1 MSELTEQNLTRQ
13 QAEQEMACLRKIYA
27 SVRLLD
33 PKMLVEEPC
42 YPPWKNVHPCTSCVG
57 REAMAGK
64 CQCSKL
70 ETLGSSLY
78 QVTARYVEVDGKS
91 YVMEM
96 ILPLDAS
103 ARSSLHSNELIYRD
117 ALTGAYNR
125 RFYEEELK
133 HKYLNAG
140 VAMIDLDDFKLC
152 NDTYGHSAG
161 DAALRLIVSIIH
173 RCIRS
178 TDMLVRYGGD
188 ELLLILPDISAEAF
202 VRKLKDINKR
212 LFAAHL
218 PEFEKMHVSASIG
231 GVMTAGIP
239 ISDALLIADKRM
251 YLAKRRKNT
260 VVAADIAPDAVC
272 SENEHRPMV
281 LIVDDSP
288 MNRDILSEILCD
300 DFEILEAPNGPK
312 CLELLNAWGSDISIV
327 LLDIVMP
334 DMDGFDVLSRMSAQG
349 WLEEIPIVMISS
361 EDSSQTV
368 RRAYELGASDYIS
381 RPFDA
386 RIVHRRVSN
395 VARLYARQR
404 RLSALVSQQ
413 FYDREK
419 NDQIMIGILS
429 QVTEIHNSESIHHIS
444 RVQRITSILLERL
457 CQKTD
462 IYGLS
467 GMDRYLITTASALHD
482 IGKVAI
488 DDRILNAHDPTPEQT
503 AILHTH
509 PILGAQMLENLSQYQ
524 DEPLVKFAIQI
535 CRWHHERW
543 DGNGYPDRLKGD
555 EIPISA
561 QVVALADVYDALTSE
576 RCYKHAYDHDTALR
590 MILNGECGTFNPLLL
605 DCLQESSEQLRTELT
620 RSEWDRG
627 FRQETHRLSEEIL
640 HREALPR
647 ENHSQLLLEQEKER
661 TDFYAAQCGGIRFD
675 YDLLAGS
682 VTVYD
687 YHAEPLQQK
696 TVADFAQG
704 RGLGF
709 LNEQDRRKLS
719 KAISRATPEAPD
731 VVLPVMVQRDGK
743 PHLHRMALH
752 TIWSGAGVRRCVNVL
767 GQLTDE
773 QHRVEHQTELLT
785 ATDPEEHPA
794 QFLRRLQGIFDVVR
808 LVDPEHRK
816 VLALDSDGILTEKP
830 GNCHMVWNR
839 DTRCENCISA
849 TAYARKTILNKIE
862 FKDEE
867 AYFVISKYIEVGGR
881 GCMLEMVT
889 RLTDGRWLDM
899 GGHRLLLDRCDGME
913 RSAFVDPLTGAYT
926 RRYFDKFLAG
936 GEMHGGVAMIDVDQF
951 KSVNDSFG
959 HLVGDEALQTVA
971 AAMQSCLRQT
981 DILIRY
987 GGDEFL
993 LLMPQNCPDGVE
1005 SVIRRVRDAVQAARV
1020 PSHPELR
1027 LSVSIGGVCNVQ
1039 PLTEAIRQADA
1050 RMYCN
1055 KENGEQVL

>member
-1 MSELTEQNLTRQ
+1 MSELTDHIMTRQ
-13 QAEQEMACLRKIYA
+13 QAEEEMACLRKIFPI
-27 SVRLLD
+27 VRLLD
-33 PKMLVEEPC
+33 RKTLAEQPC
-42 YPPWKNVHPCTSCVG
+42 YPPWKSAHPCTSCVG
-57 REAMAGK
+57 REALAGK
-64 CQCSKL
+64 CQCTKL
-70 ETLGSSLY
+70 ETMGSKHY
-78 QVTARYVEVDGKS
+78 QAIARYVEIDGEPS
-91 YVMEM
+91 VIEM
-96 ILPLDAS
+96 VLPLDSGAL
-103 ARSSLHSNELIYRD
+103 RTLHSDEQLYTDPLI
-117 ALTGAYNR
+117 GAYNR

-152 NDTYGHSAG
+152 NDTFGHAAG
-161 DAALRLIVSIIH
+161 DAALRLTASIIH

-231 GVMTAGIP
+231 GVMAAGIP
-239 ISDALLIADKRM
+239 ISDALPIADKRM
-251 YLAKRRKNT
+251 YLAKHSKNT
-260 VVAADIAPDAVC
+260 VVTEDIAPDAVR
-272 SENEHRPMV
+272 SENDHRPMV

-349 WLEEIPIVMISS
+349 WLEDIPVVMISS

-488 DDRILNAHDPTPEQT
+488 DDRILNAHDLTPEQT

-524 DEPLVKFAIQI
+524 DEPLVKFALQI

-543 DGNGYPDRLKGD
+543 DGSGFPDGLKGD
-555 EIPISA
+555 SIPIAA
-561 QVVALADVYDALTSE
+561 QVVSLAD
-576 RCYKHAYDHDTALR
+576 AYDSLVGKGDKHLALPQAQA
-590 MILNGECGTFNPLLL
+590 IAELEAGTYGAFNPLLL
-605 DCLQESSEQLRTELT
+605 ECLRDVK
-620 RSEWDRG
+620 DR
-627 FRQETHRLSEEIL
+627 
-640 HREALPR
+640 
-647 ENHSQLLLEQEKER
+647 
-661 TDFYAAQCGGIRFD
+661 
-675 YDLLAGS
+675 LA
-682 VTVYD
+682 
-687 YHAEPLQQK
+687 
-696 TVADFAQG
+696 
-704 RGLGF
+704 
-709 LNEQDRRKLS
+709 
-719 KAISRATPEAPD
+719 
-731 VVLPVMVQRDGK
+731 
-743 PHLHRMALH
+743 
-752 TIWSGAGVRRCVNVL
+752 
-767 GQLTDE
+767 
-773 QHRVEHQTELLT
+773 
-785 ATDPEEHPA
+785 
-794 QFLRRLQGIFDVVR
+794 
-808 LVDPEHRK
+808 
-816 VLALDSDGILTEKP
+816 
-830 GNCHMVWNR
+830 
-839 DTRCENCISA
+839 
-849 TAYARKTILNKIE
+849 
-862 FKDEE
+862 EE
-867 AYFVISKYIEVGGR
+867 AGMDTPAPPPEK
-881 GCMLEMVT
+881 
-889 RLTDGRWLDM
+889 RL
-899 GGHRLLLDRCDGME
+899 
-913 RSAFVDPLTGAYT
+913 P
-926 RRYFDKFLAG
+926 FDETSLG
-936 GEMHGGVAMIDVDQF
+936 
-951 KSVNDSFG
+951 
-959 HLVGDEALQTVA
+959 
-971 AAMQSCLRQT
+971 
-981 DILIRY
+981 
-987 GGDEFL
+987 
-993 LLMPQNCPDGVE
+993 
-1005 SVIRRVRDAVQAARV
+1005 
-1020 PSHPELR
+1020 
-1027 LSVSIGGVCNVQ
+1027 
-1039 PLTEAIRQADA
+1039 
-1050 RMYCN
+1050 
-1055 KENGEQVL
+1055 

>member
-33 PKMLVEEPC
+33 PKMLAEEPC

-78 QVTARYVEVDGKS
+78 QVTARYVEVDGKP

-161 DAALRLIVSIIH
+161 DAALRLITSIIH

-212 LFAAHL
+212 LFASHL

-231 GVMTAGIP
+231 GAMAAGIP

-260 VVAADIAPDAVC
+260 VVTADIAPDAVC

-327 LLDIVMP
+327 LLDI
-334 DMDGFDVLSRMSAQG
+334 DVLSRMSAQG
-349 WLEEIPIVMISS
+349 WLEDIPVVMISS

-429 QVTEIHNSESIHHIS
+429 QVTEIHNSESIHHLS

-488 DDRILNAHDPTPEQT
+488 DDRILNAHDLTPEQT

-543 DGNGYPDRLKGD
+543 DGSGYPDGRKGD
-555 EIPISA
+555 DIPIAA
-561 QVVALADVYDALTSE
+561 QVVALAD
-576 RCYKHAYDHDTALR
+576 AYDGLTGKRDKREALSQEEAVAELTA
-590 MILNGECGTFNPLLL
+590 GKHGAFNPLLL
-605 DCLQESSEQLRTELT
+605 ECLRDVES
-620 RSEWDRG
+620 
-627 FRQETHRLSEEIL
+627 RLAEEA
-640 HREALPR
+640 EA
-647 ENHSQLLLEQEKER
+647 
-661 TDFYAAQCGGIRFD
+661 D
-675 YDLLAGS
+675 
-682 VTVYD
+682 
-687 YHAEPLQQK
+687 
-696 TVADFAQG
+696 
-704 RGLGF
+704 
-709 LNEQDRRKLS
+709 
-719 KAISRATPEAPD
+719 AP
-731 VVLPVMVQRDGK
+731 PK
-743 PHLHRMALH
+743 
-752 TIWSGAGVRRCVNVL
+752 
-767 GQLTDE
+767 
-773 QHRVEHQTELLT
+773 
-785 ATDPEEHPA
+785 
-794 QFLRRLQGIFDVVR
+794 
-808 LVDPEHRK
+808 K
-816 VLALDSDGILTEKP
+816 GIL
-830 GNCHMVWNR
+830 
-839 DTRCENCISA
+839 
-849 TAYARKTILNKIE
+849 
-862 FKDEE
+862 FDE
-867 AYFVISKYIEVGGR
+867 
-881 GCMLEMVT
+881 
-889 RLTDGRWLDM
+889 
-899 GGHRLLLDRCDGME
+899 
-913 RSAFVDPLTGAYT
+913 
-926 RRYFDKFLAG
+926 
-936 GEMHGGVAMIDVDQF
+936 
-951 KSVNDSFG
+951 
-959 HLVGDEALQTVA
+959 TV
-971 AAMQSCLRQT
+971 LR
-981 DILIRY
+981 
-987 GGDEFL
+987 
-993 LLMPQNCPDGVE
+993 
-1005 SVIRRVRDAVQAARV
+1005 
-1020 PSHPELR
+1020 
-1027 LSVSIGGVCNVQ
+1027 
-1039 PLTEAIRQADA
+1039 
-1050 RMYCN
+1050 
-1055 KENGEQVL
+1055 

>member
-33 PKMLVEEPC
+33 PKMLAEEPC

-78 QVTARYVEVDGKS
+78 QVTARYVEVDGKP

-103 ARSSLHSNELIYRD
+103 ARSTLNSNELIYRD

-161 DAALRLIVSIIH
+161 DAALRLIVSII
-173 RCIRS
+173 RS

-231 GVMTAGIP
+231 GVMAAGIP
-239 ISDALLIADKRM
+239 ISDALPIADKRM
-251 YLAKRRKNT
+251 YLAKHSKNT
-260 VVAADIAPDAVC
+260 VVTEDIAPDAVR
-272 SENEHRPMV
+272 SENDHRPMV

-349 WLEEIPIVMISS
+349 WLEDIPVVMISS

-395 VARLYARQR
+395 VTRLYARQR

-419 NDQIMIGILS
+419 NDQMMIGILG
-429 QVTEIHNSESIHHIS
+429 QVMEIHNSESIHHIS

-467 GMDRYLITTASALHD
+467 GMDRYLITTASSLHD

-488 DDRILNAHDPTPEQT
+488 DDRILNAHDLTPEQT

-543 DGNGYPDRLKGD
+543 DGSGYPDGRKGD
-555 EIPISA
+555 DIPIAA
-561 QVVALADVYDALTSE
+561 QVVALAD
-576 RCYKHAYDHDTALR
+576 AYDGLVGKRDKHEALSQEEAVAELTAGKR
-590 MILNGECGTFNPLLL
+590 GAFNPLLL
-605 DCLQESSEQLRTELT
+605 ECLRDVEDRLAEETEGDTPAPPRKKEFTLT
-620 RSEWDRG
+620 KL
-627 FRQETHRLSEEIL
+627 FLSE
-640 HREALPR
+640 
-647 ENHSQLLLEQEKER
+647 
-661 TDFYAAQCGGIRFD
+661 
-675 YDLLAGS
+675 
-682 VTVYD
+682 V
-687 YHAEPLQQK
+687 
-696 TVADFAQG
+696 
-704 RGLGF
+704 
-709 LNEQDRRKLS
+709 
-719 KAISRATPEAPD
+719 
-731 VVLPVMVQRDGK
+731 
-743 PHLHRMALH
+743 
-752 TIWSGAGVRRCVNVL
+752 
-767 GQLTDE
+767 
-773 QHRVEHQTELLT
+773 
-785 ATDPEEHPA
+785 
-794 QFLRRLQGIFDVVR
+794 
-808 LVDPEHRK
+808 
-816 VLALDSDGILTEKP
+816 
-830 GNCHMVWNR
+830 
-839 DTRCENCISA
+839 
-849 TAYARKTILNKIE
+849 
-862 FKDEE
+862 
-867 AYFVISKYIEVGGR
+867 
-881 GCMLEMVT
+881 
-889 RLTDGRWLDM
+889 
-899 GGHRLLLDRCDGME
+899 
-913 RSAFVDPLTGAYT
+913 
-926 RRYFDKFLAG
+926 
-936 GEMHGGVAMIDVDQF
+936 
-951 KSVNDSFG
+951 
-959 HLVGDEALQTVA
+959 
-971 AAMQSCLRQT
+971 
-981 DILIRY
+981 
-987 GGDEFL
+987 
-993 LLMPQNCPDGVE
+993 
-1005 SVIRRVRDAVQAARV
+1005 
-1020 PSHPELR
+1020 
-1027 LSVSIGGVCNVQ
+1027 
-1039 PLTEAIRQADA
+1039 
-1050 RMYCN
+1050 
-1055 KENGEQVL
+1055 

>member
-1 MSELTEQNLTRQ
+1 MSELTDHIMTRQ
-13 QAEQEMACLRKIYA
+13 QAEEEMACLRKIFPI
-27 SVRLLD
+27 VRLLD
-33 PKMLVEEPC
+33 RKTLAEQPC
-42 YPPWKNVHPCTSCVG
+42 YPPWKSAHPCTSCVG
-57 REAMAGK
+57 REALAGK
-64 CQCSKL
+64 CQCTKL
-70 ETLGSSLY
+70 ETMGSKHY
-78 QVTARYVEVDGKS
+78 QAIARYVEIDGEPS
-91 YVMEM
+91 VIEM
-96 ILPLDAS
+96 VLPLDSGAL
-103 ARSSLHSNELIYRD
+103 RTLHSDEQLYTDPLI
-117 ALTGAYNR
+117 GAYNR

-152 NDTYGHSAG
+152 NDTFGHAAG
-161 DAALRLIVSIIH
+161 DAALRLTASIIH

-231 GVMTAGIP
+231 GVMAAGIP

-260 VVAADIAPDAVC
+260 VVTADIAPDAVC
-272 SENEHRPMV
+272 SENKHRPMV

-300 DFEILEAPNGPK
+300 DFEILEAPNGPR
-312 CLELLNAWGSDISIV
+312 CLELLNVWGSDISIV

-349 WLEEIPIVMISS
+349 WLEDIPVVMISS

-488 DDRILNAHDPTPEQT
+488 DDRILNAHDLTPEQT

-524 DEPLVKFAIQI
+524 DEPLVKFALQI

-543 DGNGYPDRLKGD
+543 DGSGFPDGLKGD
-555 EIPISA
+555 SIPIAA
-561 QVVALADVYDALTSE
+561 QVVALAD
-576 RCYKHAYDHDTALR
+576 AYDSLVGKGDKHLALPQAQA
-590 MILNGECGTFNPLLL
+590 IAELEAGTYGAFNPLLL
-605 DCLQESSEQLRTELT
+605 ECLRDVK
-620 RSEWDRG
+620 DR
-627 FRQETHRLSEEIL
+627 
-640 HREALPR
+640 
-647 ENHSQLLLEQEKER
+647 
-661 TDFYAAQCGGIRFD
+661 
-675 YDLLAGS
+675 LA
-682 VTVYD
+682 
-687 YHAEPLQQK
+687 
-696 TVADFAQG
+696 
-704 RGLGF
+704 
-709 LNEQDRRKLS
+709 
-719 KAISRATPEAPD
+719 
-731 VVLPVMVQRDGK
+731 
-743 PHLHRMALH
+743 
-752 TIWSGAGVRRCVNVL
+752 
-767 GQLTDE
+767 
-773 QHRVEHQTELLT
+773 
-785 ATDPEEHPA
+785 
-794 QFLRRLQGIFDVVR
+794 
-808 LVDPEHRK
+808 
-816 VLALDSDGILTEKP
+816 
-830 GNCHMVWNR
+830 
-839 DTRCENCISA
+839 
-849 TAYARKTILNKIE
+849 
-862 FKDEE
+862 EE
-867 AYFVISKYIEVGGR
+867 AGMDTPAPPPEK
-881 GCMLEMVT
+881 
-889 RLTDGRWLDM
+889 RL
-899 GGHRLLLDRCDGME
+899 
-913 RSAFVDPLTGAYT
+913 P
-926 RRYFDKFLAG
+926 FDETSLG
-936 GEMHGGVAMIDVDQF
+936 
-951 KSVNDSFG
+951 
-959 HLVGDEALQTVA
+959 
-971 AAMQSCLRQT
+971 
-981 DILIRY
+981 
-987 GGDEFL
+987 
-993 LLMPQNCPDGVE
+993 
-1005 SVIRRVRDAVQAARV
+1005 
-1020 PSHPELR
+1020 
-1027 LSVSIGGVCNVQ
+1027 
-1039 PLTEAIRQADA
+1039 
-1050 RMYCN
+1050 
-1055 KENGEQVL
+1055 

>member
-1 MSELTEQNLTRQ
+1 MSELTDHIMTRQ
-13 QAEQEMACLRKIYA
+13 QAEEEMACLRKIFPI
-27 SVRLLD
+27 VRLLD
-33 PKMLVEEPC
+33 RKTLAEQPC
-42 YPPWKNVHPCTSCVG
+42 YPPWKNAHPCTSCVG
-57 REAMAGK
+57 REALAGK
-64 CQCSKL
+64 CQCTKL
-70 ETLGSSLY
+70 ETMGSKHY
-78 QVTARYVEVDGKS
+78 QAIARYVEIDGEPS
-91 YVMEM
+91 VIEM
-96 ILPLDAS
+96 VLPLDSGAL
-103 ARSSLHSNELIYRD
+103 RTLHSDEQLYTDPLI
-117 ALTGAYNR
+117 GAYNR

-152 NDTYGHSAG
+152 NDTFGHAAG
-161 DAALRLIVSIIH
+161 DAALRLTASIIH

-218 PEFEKMHVSASIG
+218 PEFEKLHVSASIG

-260 VVAADIAPDAVC
+260 VVTADIAPDAVC

-349 WLEEIPIVMISS
+349 WLEDIPVVMISS

-462 IYGLS
+462 IYGLN

-488 DDRILNAHDPTPEQT
+488 DDRILNAHDLTPEQT

-524 DEPLVKFAIQI
+524 DEPLVKFALQI

-543 DGNGYPDRLKGD
+543 DGSGFPDGLKGD
-555 EIPISA
+555 SIPIAA
-561 QVVALADVYDALTSE
+561 QVVSLAD
-576 RCYKHAYDHDTALR
+576 AYDSLVGKGDKHLALPQAQA
-590 MILNGECGTFNPLLL
+590 IAELEAGTYGAFNPLLL
-605 DCLQESSEQLRTELT
+605 ECLRDVK
-620 RSEWDRG
+620 DR
-627 FRQETHRLSEEIL
+627 
-640 HREALPR
+640 
-647 ENHSQLLLEQEKER
+647 
-661 TDFYAAQCGGIRFD
+661 
-675 YDLLAGS
+675 LA
-682 VTVYD
+682 
-687 YHAEPLQQK
+687 
-696 TVADFAQG
+696 
-704 RGLGF
+704 
-709 LNEQDRRKLS
+709 
-719 KAISRATPEAPD
+719 
-731 VVLPVMVQRDGK
+731 
-743 PHLHRMALH
+743 
-752 TIWSGAGVRRCVNVL
+752 
-767 GQLTDE
+767 
-773 QHRVEHQTELLT
+773 
-785 ATDPEEHPA
+785 
-794 QFLRRLQGIFDVVR
+794 
-808 LVDPEHRK
+808 
-816 VLALDSDGILTEKP
+816 
-830 GNCHMVWNR
+830 
-839 DTRCENCISA
+839 
-849 TAYARKTILNKIE
+849 
-862 FKDEE
+862 EE
-867 AYFVISKYIEVGGR
+867 AGMDTPAPPQKKDYP
-881 GCMLEMVT
+881 
-889 RLTDGRWLDM
+889 LTK
-899 GGHRLLLDRCDGME
+899 LLLDE
-913 RSAFVDPLTGAYT
+913 V
-926 RRYFDKFLAG
+926 
-936 GEMHGGVAMIDVDQF
+936 
-951 KSVNDSFG
+951 
-959 HLVGDEALQTVA
+959 
-971 AAMQSCLRQT
+971 
-981 DILIRY
+981 
-987 GGDEFL
+987 
-993 LLMPQNCPDGVE
+993 
-1005 SVIRRVRDAVQAARV
+1005 
-1020 PSHPELR
+1020 
-1027 LSVSIGGVCNVQ
+1027 
-1039 PLTEAIRQADA
+1039 
-1050 RMYCN
+1050 
-1055 KENGEQVL
+1055 

>member
-33 PKMLVEEPC
+33 PKTLAEEPC

-70 ETLGSSLY
+70 ETLGSSL
-78 QVTARYVEVDGKS
+78 
-91 YVMEM
+91 
-96 ILPLDAS
+96 
-103 ARSSLHSNELIYRD
+103 HSNELIYRD
-117 ALTGAYNR
+117 ALTGAHNR

-212 LFAAHL
+212 LFASHL
-218 PEFEKMHVSASIG
+218 PEFEKLHVSASIG
-231 GVMTAGIP
+231 GVMAAGIP

-260 VVAADIAPDAVC
+260 VVTADIAPDAVR

-349 WLEEIPIVMISS
+349 WLEDIPVVMISS

-429 QVTEIHNSESIHHIS
+429 QVTEIHNSESVHHIS

-488 DDRILNAHDPTPEQT
+488 DDRILNAHDLTPEQT

-543 DGNGYPDRLKGD
+543 DGSGYPDGRKGD
-555 EIPISA
+555 DIPIAA
-561 QVVALADVYDALTSE
+561 QVVALAD
-576 RCYKHAYDHDTALR
+576 AYDGLVGKRDT
-590 MILNGECGTFNPLLL
+590 G
-605 DCLQESSEQLRTELT
+605 
-620 RSEWDRG
+620 
-627 FRQETHRLSEEIL
+627 HRAEIR
-640 HREALPR
+640 HRIVLAV
-647 ENHSQLLLEQEKER
+647 
-661 TDFYAAQCGGIRFD
+661 AARCIR
-675 YDLLAGS
+675 LVVAVILAGR
-682 VTVYD
+682 VRR
-687 YHAEPLQQK
+687 A
-696 TVADFAQG
+696 VADQ
-704 RGLGF
+704 
-709 LNEQDRRKLS
+709 
-719 KAISRATPEAPD
+719 
-731 VVLPVMVQRDGK
+731 
-743 PHLHRMALH
+743 
-752 TIWSGAGVRRCVNVL
+752 
-767 GQLTDE
+767 
-773 QHRVEHQTELLT
+773 
-785 ATDPEEHPA
+785 
-794 QFLRRLQGIFDVVR
+794 
-808 LVDPEHRK
+808 
-816 VLALDSDGILTEKP
+816 
-830 GNCHMVWNR
+830 
-839 DTRCENCISA
+839 
-849 TAYARKTILNKIE
+849 
-862 FKDEE
+862 
-867 AYFVISKYIEVGGR
+867 
-881 GCMLEMVT
+881 
-889 RLTDGRWLDM
+889 
-899 GGHRLLLDRCDGME
+899 
-913 RSAFVDPLTGAYT
+913 
-926 RRYFDKFLAG
+926 
-936 GEMHGGVAMIDVDQF
+936 
-951 KSVNDSFG
+951 
-959 HLVGDEALQTVA
+959 
-971 AAMQSCLRQT
+971 
-981 DILIRY
+981 
-987 GGDEFL
+987 
-993 LLMPQNCPDGVE
+993 
-1005 SVIRRVRDAVQAARV
+1005 AVQ
-1020 PSHPELR
+1020 
-1027 LSVSIGGVCNVQ
+1027 I
-1039 PLTEAIRQADA
+1039 AD
-1050 RMYCN
+1050 RH
-1055 KENGEQVL
+1055 

>member
-1 MSELTEQNLTRQ
+1 MSELTDHIMTRQ
-13 QAEQEMACLRKIYA
+13 QAEEEMACLRKIFPI
-27 SVRLLD
+27 VRLLD
-33 PKMLVEEPC
+33 RKTLAEQPC
-42 YPPWKNVHPCTSCVG
+42 YPPWKSAHPCTSCVG
-57 REAMAGK
+57 REALAGK
-64 CQCSKL
+64 CQCTKL
-70 ETLGSSLY
+70 ETMGSKLY
-78 QVTARYVEVDGKS
+78 QAIARYVEIDGEPS
-91 YVMEM
+91 VIEM
-96 ILPLDAS
+96 VLPLDSGAL
-103 ARSSLHSNELIYRD
+103 RTLHSDEQLYTDPLI
-117 ALTGAYNR
+117 GAYNR

-152 NDTYGHSAG
+152 NDTFGHAAG
-161 DAALRLIVSIIH
+161 DAALRLTASIIH

-218 PEFEKMHVSASIG
+218 PEFEKLHVSASIG
-231 GVMTAGIP
+231 GAMAAGIP

-260 VVAADIAPDAVC
+260 VVTADIAPDAVC

-300 DFEILEAPNGPK
+300 DFELLEAPDGPR

-349 WLEEIPIVMISS
+349 WLEDIPVVMISS

-429 QVTEIHNSESIHHIS
+429 QVMEIHNSESIHHIS

-488 DDRILNAHDPTPEQT
+488 DDRILNAHDLTPEQT

-524 DEPLVKFAIQI
+524 DEPLVKFALQI

-543 DGNGYPDRLKGD
+543 DGSGFPDGLKGD
-555 EIPISA
+555 SIPIAA
-561 QVVALADVYDALTSE
+561 QVVSLAD
-576 RCYKHAYDHDTALR
+576 AYDSLVGKGDKHLALPQAQAIAKLEAG
-590 MILNGECGTFNPLLL
+590 MYGAFNPLLL
-605 DCLQESSEQLRTELT
+605 ECLRDVK
-620 RSEWDRG
+620 DR
-627 FRQETHRLSEEIL
+627 
-640 HREALPR
+640 
-647 ENHSQLLLEQEKER
+647 
-661 TDFYAAQCGGIRFD
+661 
-675 YDLLAGS
+675 LA
-682 VTVYD
+682 
-687 YHAEPLQQK
+687 
-696 TVADFAQG
+696 
-704 RGLGF
+704 
-709 LNEQDRRKLS
+709 
-719 KAISRATPEAPD
+719 
-731 VVLPVMVQRDGK
+731 
-743 PHLHRMALH
+743 
-752 TIWSGAGVRRCVNVL
+752 
-767 GQLTDE
+767 
-773 QHRVEHQTELLT
+773 
-785 ATDPEEHPA
+785 
-794 QFLRRLQGIFDVVR
+794 
-808 LVDPEHRK
+808 
-816 VLALDSDGILTEKP
+816 
-830 GNCHMVWNR
+830 
-839 DTRCENCISA
+839 
-849 TAYARKTILNKIE
+849 
-862 FKDEE
+862 EE
-867 AYFVISKYIEVGGR
+867 AGMDTPAPPPEK
-881 GCMLEMVT
+881 
-889 RLTDGRWLDM
+889 RL
-899 GGHRLLLDRCDGME
+899 
-913 RSAFVDPLTGAYT
+913 P
-926 RRYFDKFLAG
+926 FDETSLG
-936 GEMHGGVAMIDVDQF
+936 
-951 KSVNDSFG
+951 
-959 HLVGDEALQTVA
+959 
-971 AAMQSCLRQT
+971 
-981 DILIRY
+981 
-987 GGDEFL
+987 
-993 LLMPQNCPDGVE
+993 
-1005 SVIRRVRDAVQAARV
+1005 
-1020 PSHPELR
+1020 
-1027 LSVSIGGVCNVQ
+1027 
-1039 PLTEAIRQADA
+1039 
-1050 RMYCN
+1050 
-1055 KENGEQVL
+1055 

>member
-1 MSELTEQNLTRQ
+1 MSELTDHIMTRQ
-13 QAEQEMACLRKIYA
+13 QAEEEMACLRKIFPI
-27 SVRLLD
+27 VRLLD
-33 PKMLVEEPC
+33 RKTLAEQPC
-42 YPPWKNVHPCTSCVG
+42 YPPWKSAHPCTSCVG
-57 REAMAGK
+57 REALAGK
-64 CQCSKL
+64 CQCTKL
-70 ETLGSSLY
+70 ETMGSKHY
-78 QVTARYVEVDGKS
+78 QAIARYVEIDGEPS
-91 YVMEM
+91 VIEM
-96 ILPLDAS
+96 VLPLDSGAL
-103 ARSSLHSNELIYRD
+103 RTLHSDEQLYTDPLI
-117 ALTGAYNR
+117 GAYNR

-152 NDTYGHSAG
+152 NDTFGHAAG
-161 DAALRLIVSIIH
+161 DAALRLTASIIH

-218 PEFEKMHVSASIG
+218 PEFEKLHVSASIG
-231 GVMTAGIP
+231 GAMAAGIP

-260 VVAADIAPDAVC
+260 VVTADIAPDAVC

-349 WLEEIPIVMISS
+349 WLEDIPVVMISS

-488 DDRILNAHDPTPEQT
+488 DDRILNAHDLTPEQT

-543 DGNGYPDRLKGD
+543 DGSGYPDGRKGD
-555 EIPISA
+555 DIPIAA
-561 QVVALADVYDALTSE
+561 QVVALTD
-576 RCYKHAYDHDTALR
+576 AYDGLVGKRDKHEALSQEEAVAELTA
-590 MILNGECGTFNPLLL
+590 GKHGAFNPLLL
-605 DCLQESSEQLRTELT
+605 ECLRDVEDRLTEEAEADAPPPPKKGILF
-620 RSEWDRG
+620 D
-627 FRQETHRLSEEIL
+627 ET
-640 HREALPR
+640 
-647 ENHSQLLLEQEKER
+647 
-661 TDFYAAQCGGIRFD
+661 
-675 YDLLAGS
+675 
-682 VTVYD
+682 
-687 YHAEPLQQK
+687 
-696 TVADFAQG
+696 
-704 RGLGF
+704 
-709 LNEQDRRKLS
+709 
-719 KAISRATPEAPD
+719 
-731 VVLPVMVQRDGK
+731 
-743 PHLHRMALH
+743 
-752 TIWSGAGVRRCVNVL
+752 VL
-767 GQLTDE
+767 G
-773 QHRVEHQTELLT
+773 
-785 ATDPEEHPA
+785 
-794 QFLRRLQGIFDVVR
+794 
-808 LVDPEHRK
+808 
-816 VLALDSDGILTEKP
+816 
-830 GNCHMVWNR
+830 
-839 DTRCENCISA
+839 
-849 TAYARKTILNKIE
+849 
-862 FKDEE
+862 
-867 AYFVISKYIEVGGR
+867 
-881 GCMLEMVT
+881 
-889 RLTDGRWLDM
+889 
-899 GGHRLLLDRCDGME
+899 
-913 RSAFVDPLTGAYT
+913 
-926 RRYFDKFLAG
+926 
-936 GEMHGGVAMIDVDQF
+936 
-951 KSVNDSFG
+951 
-959 HLVGDEALQTVA
+959 
-971 AAMQSCLRQT
+971 
-981 DILIRY
+981 
-987 GGDEFL
+987 
-993 LLMPQNCPDGVE
+993 
-1005 SVIRRVRDAVQAARV
+1005 
-1020 PSHPELR
+1020 
-1027 LSVSIGGVCNVQ
+1027 
-1039 PLTEAIRQADA
+1039 
-1050 RMYCN
+1050 
-1055 KENGEQVL
+1055 

>member
-33 PKMLVEEPC
+33 PKMLAEEPC

-78 QVTARYVEVDGKS
+78 QVTARYVEVDGKP

-103 ARSSLHSNELIYRD
+103 ARSTLNSNELIYRD

-231 GVMTAGIP
+231 GVMAAGIP
-239 ISDALLIADKRM
+239 ISDALPIADKRM
-251 YLAKRRKNT
+251 YLAKHSKNT
-260 VVAADIAPDAVC
+260 VVTEDIAPDAVR
-272 SENEHRPMV
+272 SENDHRPMV

-349 WLEEIPIVMISS
+349 WLEDIPVVMISS

-395 VARLYARQR
+395 VTRLYARQR

-419 NDQIMIGILS
+419 NDQMMIGILG
-429 QVTEIHNSESIHHIS
+429 QVMEIHNSESIHHIS

-467 GMDRYLITTASALHD
+467 GMDRYLITTASSLHD

-488 DDRILNAHDPTPEQT
+488 DDRILNAHDLTPEQT

-524 DEPLVKFAIQI
+524 DEPLVKFALQI

-543 DGNGYPDRLKGD
+543 DGSGFPDGLKGD
-555 EIPISA
+555 SIPIAA
-561 QVVALADVYDALTSE
+561 QVVALAD
-576 RCYKHAYDHDTALR
+576 AYDSLVGKGDKHLALPQAQA
-590 MILNGECGTFNPLLL
+590 IAELEAGTYGAFNPLLL
-605 DCLQESSEQLRTELT
+605 ECLRDVK
-620 RSEWDRG
+620 DR
-627 FRQETHRLSEEIL
+627 
-640 HREALPR
+640 
-647 ENHSQLLLEQEKER
+647 
-661 TDFYAAQCGGIRFD
+661 
-675 YDLLAGS
+675 LA
-682 VTVYD
+682 
-687 YHAEPLQQK
+687 
-696 TVADFAQG
+696 
-704 RGLGF
+704 
-709 LNEQDRRKLS
+709 
-719 KAISRATPEAPD
+719 
-731 VVLPVMVQRDGK
+731 
-743 PHLHRMALH
+743 
-752 TIWSGAGVRRCVNVL
+752 
-767 GQLTDE
+767 
-773 QHRVEHQTELLT
+773 
-785 ATDPEEHPA
+785 
-794 QFLRRLQGIFDVVR
+794 
-808 LVDPEHRK
+808 
-816 VLALDSDGILTEKP
+816 
-830 GNCHMVWNR
+830 
-839 DTRCENCISA
+839 
-849 TAYARKTILNKIE
+849 
-862 FKDEE
+862 EE
-867 AYFVISKYIEVGGR
+867 A
-881 GCMLEMVT
+881 
-889 RLTDGRWLDM
+889 
-899 GGHRLLLDRCDGME
+899 GMDTPAPPP
-913 RSAFVDPLTGAYT
+913 RKKT
-926 RRYFDKFLAG
+926 
-936 GEMHGGVAMIDVDQF
+936 
-951 KSVNDSFG
+951 
-959 HLVGDEALQTVA
+959 AL
-971 AAMQSCLRQT
+971 
-981 DILIRY
+981 
-987 GGDEFL
+987 
-993 LLMPQNCPDGVE
+993 
-1005 SVIRRVRDAVQAARV
+1005 
-1020 PSHPELR
+1020 
-1027 LSVSIGGVCNVQ
+1027 
-1039 PLTEAIRQADA
+1039 
-1050 RMYCN
+1050 
-1055 KENGEQVL
+1055 

>member
-1 MSELTEQNLTRQ
+1 MSELTDHIMTRQ
-13 QAEQEMACLRKIYA
+13 QAEEEMACLRKIFPI
-27 SVRLLD
+27 VRLLD
-33 PKMLVEEPC
+33 RKTLAEQPC
-42 YPPWKNVHPCTSCVG
+42 YPPWKSAHPCTSCVG
-57 REAMAGK
+57 REALAGK
-64 CQCSKL
+64 CQCTKL
-70 ETLGSSLY
+70 ETMGSKHY
-78 QVTARYVEVDGKS
+78 QAIARYVEIDGEPS
-91 YVMEM
+91 VIEM
-96 ILPLDAS
+96 VLPLDSGAL
-103 ARSSLHSNELIYRD
+103 RTLHSDEQLYTDPLI
-117 ALTGAYNR
+117 GAYNR

-152 NDTYGHSAG
+152 NDTFGHAAG
-161 DAALRLIVSIIH
+161 DAALRLTASIIH

-218 PEFEKMHVSASIG
+218 PEFEKLHVSASIG
-231 GVMTAGIP
+231 GAMAAGIP

-260 VVAADIAPDAVC
+260 VVTADIAPDAVC

-349 WLEEIPIVMISS
+349 WLEDIPVVMISS

-488 DDRILNAHDPTPEQT
+488 DDRILSAHDLTPEQT

-543 DGNGYPDRLKGD
+543 DGSGYPDGRKGD
-555 EIPISA
+555 DIPIAA
-561 QVVALADVYDALTSE
+561 QVVALADAYDGLVGKRDKREALSQEEAVAALTAG
-576 RCYKHAYDHDTALR
+576 KHGA
-590 MILNGECGTFNPLLL
+590 FNPLLL
-605 DCLQESSEQLRTELT
+605 ECLRDVESRLAEEAEADAPPPPKKGILF
-620 RSEWDRG
+620 D
-627 FRQETHRLSEEIL
+627 ET
-640 HREALPR
+640 
-647 ENHSQLLLEQEKER
+647 
-661 TDFYAAQCGGIRFD
+661 
-675 YDLLAGS
+675 
-682 VTVYD
+682 
-687 YHAEPLQQK
+687 
-696 TVADFAQG
+696 
-704 RGLGF
+704 
-709 LNEQDRRKLS
+709 
-719 KAISRATPEAPD
+719 
-731 VVLPVMVQRDGK
+731 
-743 PHLHRMALH
+743 
-752 TIWSGAGVRRCVNVL
+752 VL
-767 GQLTDE
+767 G
-773 QHRVEHQTELLT
+773 
-785 ATDPEEHPA
+785 
-794 QFLRRLQGIFDVVR
+794 
-808 LVDPEHRK
+808 
-816 VLALDSDGILTEKP
+816 
-830 GNCHMVWNR
+830 
-839 DTRCENCISA
+839 
-849 TAYARKTILNKIE
+849 
-862 FKDEE
+862 
-867 AYFVISKYIEVGGR
+867 
-881 GCMLEMVT
+881 
-889 RLTDGRWLDM
+889 
-899 GGHRLLLDRCDGME
+899 
-913 RSAFVDPLTGAYT
+913 
-926 RRYFDKFLAG
+926 
-936 GEMHGGVAMIDVDQF
+936 
-951 KSVNDSFG
+951 
-959 HLVGDEALQTVA
+959 
-971 AAMQSCLRQT
+971 
-981 DILIRY
+981 
-987 GGDEFL
+987 
-993 LLMPQNCPDGVE
+993 
-1005 SVIRRVRDAVQAARV
+1005 
-1020 PSHPELR
+1020 
-1027 LSVSIGGVCNVQ
+1027 
-1039 PLTEAIRQADA
+1039 
-1050 RMYCN
+1050 
-1055 KENGEQVL
+1055 

>member
-33 PKMLVEEPC
+33 PKMLAEDPC

-70 ETLGSSLY
+70 ETLGSTLY
-78 QVTARYVEVDGKS
+78 QVTARYVEVDGKP

-103 ARSSLHSNELIYRD
+103 ARSTLHSNELIYRD

-173 RCIRS
+173 HCIRS

-188 ELLLILPDISAEAF
+188 ELLLILPDISAEVF

-231 GVMTAGIP
+231 GVMAVGIP
-239 ISDALLIADKRM
+239 ISDAVR
-251 YLAKRRKNT
+251 
-260 VVAADIAPDAVC
+260 
-272 SENEHRPMV
+272 SENDHRPMV

-349 WLEEIPIVMISS
+349 WLEDIPVVMISS

-462 IYGLS
+462 IYGLN

-488 DDRILNAHDPTPEQT
+488 DDHILSAHDLTPEQT

-509 PILGAQMLENLSQYQ
+509 PILGARMLENLSQYQ

-543 DGNGYPDRLKGD
+543 DGSGYPDGRKGD
-555 EIPISA
+555 DIPIAA
-561 QVVALADVYDALTSE
+561 QVVALAD
-576 RCYKHAYDHDTALR
+576 AYDGLTGKRDKHEALSQEEAVAELTA
-590 MILNGECGTFNPLLL
+590 GKHGAFNPLLL
-605 DCLQESSEQLRTELT
+605 ECLRDVEDRLAEETEGDTTPPPPKKGILF
-620 RSEWDRG
+620 D
-627 FRQETHRLSEEIL
+627 ET
-640 HREALPR
+640 
-647 ENHSQLLLEQEKER
+647 
-661 TDFYAAQCGGIRFD
+661 
-675 YDLLAGS
+675 
-682 VTVYD
+682 
-687 YHAEPLQQK
+687 
-696 TVADFAQG
+696 
-704 RGLGF
+704 
-709 LNEQDRRKLS
+709 
-719 KAISRATPEAPD
+719 
-731 VVLPVMVQRDGK
+731 
-743 PHLHRMALH
+743 
-752 TIWSGAGVRRCVNVL
+752 VL
-767 GQLTDE
+767 G
-773 QHRVEHQTELLT
+773 
-785 ATDPEEHPA
+785 
-794 QFLRRLQGIFDVVR
+794 
-808 LVDPEHRK
+808 
-816 VLALDSDGILTEKP
+816 
-830 GNCHMVWNR
+830 
-839 DTRCENCISA
+839 
-849 TAYARKTILNKIE
+849 
-862 FKDEE
+862 
-867 AYFVISKYIEVGGR
+867 
-881 GCMLEMVT
+881 
-889 RLTDGRWLDM
+889 
-899 GGHRLLLDRCDGME
+899 
-913 RSAFVDPLTGAYT
+913 
-926 RRYFDKFLAG
+926 
-936 GEMHGGVAMIDVDQF
+936 
-951 KSVNDSFG
+951 
-959 HLVGDEALQTVA
+959 
-971 AAMQSCLRQT
+971 
-981 DILIRY
+981 
-987 GGDEFL
+987 
-993 LLMPQNCPDGVE
+993 
-1005 SVIRRVRDAVQAARV
+1005 
-1020 PSHPELR
+1020 
-1027 LSVSIGGVCNVQ
+1027 
-1039 PLTEAIRQADA
+1039 
-1050 RMYCN
+1050 
-1055 KENGEQVL
+1055 

>member
-13 QAEQEMACLRKIYA
+13 QAEQEMACLRRIYA

-33 PKMLVEEPC
+33 PKMLAEEPC
-42 YPPWKNVHPCTSCVG
+42 CPPWKNVHPYTSCVG

-70 ETLGSSLY
+70 ETLDRSLC
-78 QVTARYVEVDGKS
+78 QVTARYVEVDGKP

-161 DAALRLIVSIIH
+161 DAALRLITSIIH

-218 PEFEKMHVSASIG
+218 PEFEKLHVSASIG
-231 GVMTAGIP
+231 GVMAAGIP
-239 ISDALLIADKRM
+239 ISDALPIADKRM

-260 VVAADIAPDAVC
+260 VVTEDIAPDAVR
-272 SENEHRPMV
+272 SENDHRPMV

-300 DFEILEAPNGPK
+300 DFEILEAPDGPQ

-349 WLEEIPIVMISS
+349 WLEDIPVVMISS
-361 EDSSQTV
+361 EDSSQ
-368 RRAYELGASDYIS
+368 
-381 RPFDA
+381 
-386 RIVHRRVSN
+386 IVRRVSN

-419 NDQIMIGILS
+419 NDQMMIGILG

-488 DDRILNAHDPTPEQT
+488 DDRILNAHDLTPEQT

-543 DGNGYPDRLKGD
+543 DGSGYPDGRKGD
-555 EIPISA
+555 DIPIAA
-561 QVVALADVYDALTSE
+561 QVVALAD
-576 RCYKHAYDHDTALR
+576 AYDGLVGKRDKHEALSQEEAVAELTA
-590 MILNGECGTFNPLLL
+590 GKHGAFNPLLL
-605 DCLQESSEQLRTELT
+605 ECLRDVESRLAEEAEADAPPPPKKGILF
-620 RSEWDRG
+620 D
-627 FRQETHRLSEEIL
+627 ET
-640 HREALPR
+640 
-647 ENHSQLLLEQEKER
+647 
-661 TDFYAAQCGGIRFD
+661 
-675 YDLLAGS
+675 
-682 VTVYD
+682 
-687 YHAEPLQQK
+687 
-696 TVADFAQG
+696 
-704 RGLGF
+704 
-709 LNEQDRRKLS
+709 
-719 KAISRATPEAPD
+719 
-731 VVLPVMVQRDGK
+731 
-743 PHLHRMALH
+743 
-752 TIWSGAGVRRCVNVL
+752 VL
-767 GQLTDE
+767 G
-773 QHRVEHQTELLT
+773 
-785 ATDPEEHPA
+785 
-794 QFLRRLQGIFDVVR
+794 
-808 LVDPEHRK
+808 
-816 VLALDSDGILTEKP
+816 
-830 GNCHMVWNR
+830 
-839 DTRCENCISA
+839 
-849 TAYARKTILNKIE
+849 
-862 FKDEE
+862 
-867 AYFVISKYIEVGGR
+867 
-881 GCMLEMVT
+881 
-889 RLTDGRWLDM
+889 
-899 GGHRLLLDRCDGME
+899 
-913 RSAFVDPLTGAYT
+913 
-926 RRYFDKFLAG
+926 
-936 GEMHGGVAMIDVDQF
+936 
-951 KSVNDSFG
+951 
-959 HLVGDEALQTVA
+959 
-971 AAMQSCLRQT
+971 
-981 DILIRY
+981 
-987 GGDEFL
+987 
-993 LLMPQNCPDGVE
+993 
-1005 SVIRRVRDAVQAARV
+1005 
-1020 PSHPELR
+1020 
-1027 LSVSIGGVCNVQ
+1027 
-1039 PLTEAIRQADA
+1039 
-1050 RMYCN
+1050 
-1055 KENGEQVL
+1055 

>member
-33 PKMLVEEPC
+33 PKMLAEEPC

-78 QVTARYVEVDGKS
+78 QVTARYVEVDGKP

-103 ARSSLHSNELIYRD
+103 ARSTLNSNELIYRD

-173 RCIRS
+173 RRS

-231 GVMTAGIP
+231 GVMAAGIP
-239 ISDALLIADKRM
+239 ISDALPIADKRM
-251 YLAKRRKNT
+251 YLAKHSKNT
-260 VVAADIAPDAVC
+260 VVTEDIAPDAVR
-272 SENEHRPMV
+272 SENDHRPMV

-334 DMDGFDVLSRMSAQG
+334 DMDGFDVLSRMSTQG
-349 WLEEIPIVMISS
+349 WLEDIPVVMISS

-395 VARLYARQR
+395 VTRLYARQR

-419 NDQIMIGILS
+419 NDQMMIGILG
-429 QVTEIHNSESIHHIS
+429 QVMEIHNSESIHHIS

-467 GMDRYLITTASALHD
+467 GMDRYLITTASSLHD

-488 DDRILNAHDPTPEQT
+488 DDRILNAHDLTPEQT

-543 DGNGYPDRLKGD
+543 DGSGYPDGRKGD
-555 EIPISA
+555 DIPIAA
-561 QVVALADVYDALTSE
+561 QVVALAD
-576 RCYKHAYDHDTALR
+576 AYDGLVGKQDKHEALSQEEAVAELTAGKR
-590 MILNGECGTFNPLLL
+590 GAFNPLLL
-605 DCLQESSEQLRTELT
+605 ECLRDVEDRLAEETEGDT
-620 RSEWDRG
+620 PAPPKKGIFFD
-627 FRQETHRLSEEIL
+627 ET
-640 HREALPR
+640 
-647 ENHSQLLLEQEKER
+647 
-661 TDFYAAQCGGIRFD
+661 
-675 YDLLAGS
+675 
-682 VTVYD
+682 
-687 YHAEPLQQK
+687 
-696 TVADFAQG
+696 
-704 RGLGF
+704 
-709 LNEQDRRKLS
+709 
-719 KAISRATPEAPD
+719 
-731 VVLPVMVQRDGK
+731 
-743 PHLHRMALH
+743 
-752 TIWSGAGVRRCVNVL
+752 VL
-767 GQLTDE
+767 G
-773 QHRVEHQTELLT
+773 
-785 ATDPEEHPA
+785 
-794 QFLRRLQGIFDVVR
+794 
-808 LVDPEHRK
+808 
-816 VLALDSDGILTEKP
+816 
-830 GNCHMVWNR
+830 
-839 DTRCENCISA
+839 
-849 TAYARKTILNKIE
+849 
-862 FKDEE
+862 
-867 AYFVISKYIEVGGR
+867 
-881 GCMLEMVT
+881 
-889 RLTDGRWLDM
+889 
-899 GGHRLLLDRCDGME
+899 
-913 RSAFVDPLTGAYT
+913 
-926 RRYFDKFLAG
+926 
-936 GEMHGGVAMIDVDQF
+936 
-951 KSVNDSFG
+951 
-959 HLVGDEALQTVA
+959 
-971 AAMQSCLRQT
+971 
-981 DILIRY
+981 
-987 GGDEFL
+987 
-993 LLMPQNCPDGVE
+993 
-1005 SVIRRVRDAVQAARV
+1005 
-1020 PSHPELR
+1020 
-1027 LSVSIGGVCNVQ
+1027 
-1039 PLTEAIRQADA
+1039 
-1050 RMYCN
+1050 
-1055 KENGEQVL
+1055 

>member
-1 MSELTEQNLTRQ
+1 MSELTEHNLTRQ

-33 PKMLVEEPC
+33 PKMLAEEPC
-42 YPPWKNVHPCTSCVG
+42 YPPWKNIHPCTSCVG

-161 DAALRLIVSIIH
+161 DAALRLITSIIH

-231 GVMTAGIP
+231 GAMAAGIP

-260 VVAADIAPDAVC
+260 VVTADIAPDAVC

-312 CLELLNAWGSDISIV
+312 CLELLNAWSSDISIVLLDIV

-349 WLEEIPIVMISS
+349 WLEDIPVVMISS

-488 DDRILNAHDPTPEQT
+488 DDRILNAHDLTPEQT

-543 DGNGYPDRLKGD
+543 DGSGYPDGRKSD
-555 EIPISA
+555 DIPIAA
-561 QVVALADVYDALTSE
+561 QVVALADAYDGLTGKRDKREALSQEEAVAALTAG
-576 RCYKHAYDHDTALR
+576 KHGA
-590 MILNGECGTFNPLLL
+590 FNPLLL
-605 DCLQESSEQLRTELT
+605 ECLRDVESRLAEETEADAPPPPKEGILF
-620 RSEWDRG
+620 D
-627 FRQETHRLSEEIL
+627 ET
-640 HREALPR
+640 
-647 ENHSQLLLEQEKER
+647 
-661 TDFYAAQCGGIRFD
+661 
-675 YDLLAGS
+675 
-682 VTVYD
+682 
-687 YHAEPLQQK
+687 
-696 TVADFAQG
+696 
-704 RGLGF
+704 
-709 LNEQDRRKLS
+709 
-719 KAISRATPEAPD
+719 
-731 VVLPVMVQRDGK
+731 
-743 PHLHRMALH
+743 
-752 TIWSGAGVRRCVNVL
+752 VL
-767 GQLTDE
+767 G
-773 QHRVEHQTELLT
+773 
-785 ATDPEEHPA
+785 
-794 QFLRRLQGIFDVVR
+794 
-808 LVDPEHRK
+808 
-816 VLALDSDGILTEKP
+816 
-830 GNCHMVWNR
+830 
-839 DTRCENCISA
+839 
-849 TAYARKTILNKIE
+849 
-862 FKDEE
+862 
-867 AYFVISKYIEVGGR
+867 
-881 GCMLEMVT
+881 
-889 RLTDGRWLDM
+889 
-899 GGHRLLLDRCDGME
+899 
-913 RSAFVDPLTGAYT
+913 
-926 RRYFDKFLAG
+926 
-936 GEMHGGVAMIDVDQF
+936 
-951 KSVNDSFG
+951 
-959 HLVGDEALQTVA
+959 
-971 AAMQSCLRQT
+971 
-981 DILIRY
+981 
-987 GGDEFL
+987 
-993 LLMPQNCPDGVE
+993 
-1005 SVIRRVRDAVQAARV
+1005 
-1020 PSHPELR
+1020 
-1027 LSVSIGGVCNVQ
+1027 
-1039 PLTEAIRQADA
+1039 
-1050 RMYCN
+1050 
-1055 KENGEQVL
+1055 

>member
-13 QAEQEMACLRKIYA
+13 QAEQEMACLRRIYA

-33 PKMLVEEPC
+33 PKMLAEGPC
-42 YPPWKNVHPCTSCVG
+42 CPPWKNVHPYTSCVG

-70 ETLGSSLY
+70 ETLDRSLC
-78 QVTARYVEVDGKS
+78 QVTARYVEVDGKP

-103 ARSSLHSNELIYRD
+103 ARSSLRSNELVYRD

-161 DAALRLIVSIIH
+161 DAALRLITSIIH

-231 GVMTAGIP
+231 GVMAAGIP
-239 ISDALLIADKRM
+239 ISDALPIADKRM

-260 VVAADIAPDAVC
+260 VVTEDIAPDAVR
-272 SENEHRPMV
+272 SENDHRPMV

-300 DFEILEAPNGPK
+300 DFEILEAPDGPK

-349 WLEEIPIVMISS
+349 WLEDIPVVMISS

-368 RRAYELGASDYIS
+368 
-381 RPFDA
+381 
-386 RIVHRRVSN
+386 RRVSN

-419 NDQIMIGILS
+419 NDQMMIGILG

-488 DDRILNAHDPTPEQT
+488 DDRILNAHDLTPEQT

-543 DGNGYPDRLKGD
+543 DGSGYPDGRKGD
-555 EIPISA
+555 DIPIAA
-561 QVVALADVYDALTSE
+561 QVVALAD
-576 RCYKHAYDHDTALR
+576 AYDGLVGKRDKHEALSQEEAVAELTA
-590 MILNGECGTFNPLLL
+590 GKHGAFNPLLL
-605 DCLQESSEQLRTELT
+605 ECLRDVES
-620 RSEWDRG
+620 
-627 FRQETHRLSEEIL
+627 RL
-640 HREALPR
+640 A
-647 ENHSQLLLEQEKER
+647 
-661 TDFYAAQCGGIRFD
+661 
-675 YDLLAGS
+675 
-682 VTVYD
+682 
-687 YHAEPLQQK
+687 
-696 TVADFAQG
+696 
-704 RGLGF
+704 
-709 LNEQDRRKLS
+709 
-719 KAISRATPEAPD
+719 
-731 VVLPVMVQRDGK
+731 
-743 PHLHRMALH
+743 
-752 TIWSGAGVRRCVNVL
+752 
-767 GQLTDE
+767 
-773 QHRVEHQTELLT
+773 
-785 ATDPEEHPA
+785 
-794 QFLRRLQGIFDVVR
+794 
-808 LVDPEHRK
+808 
-816 VLALDSDGILTEKP
+816 
-830 GNCHMVWNR
+830 
-839 DTRCENCISA
+839 
-849 TAYARKTILNKIE
+849 
-862 FKDEE
+862 EE
-867 AYFVISKYIEVGGR
+867 AE
-881 GCMLEMVT
+881 
-889 RLTDGRWLDM
+889 
-899 GGHRLLLDRCDGME
+899 
-913 RSAFVDPLTGAYT
+913 
-926 RRYFDKFLAG
+926 
-936 GEMHGGVAMIDVDQF
+936 
-951 KSVNDSFG
+951 
-959 HLVGDEALQTVA
+959 
-971 AAMQSCLRQT
+971 
-981 DILIRY
+981 
-987 GGDEFL
+987 
-993 LLMPQNCPDGVE
+993 
-1005 SVIRRVRDAVQAARV
+1005 
-1020 PSHPELR
+1020 
-1027 LSVSIGGVCNVQ
+1027 
-1039 PLTEAIRQADA
+1039 ADA
-1050 RMYCN
+1050 PPPEKRDS
-1055 KENGEQVL
+1055 L

>member
-1 MSELTEQNLTRQ
+1 MSELTEQNLTRP

-33 PKMLVEEPC
+33 PKMLAEEPC
-42 YPPWKNVHPCTSCVG
+42 CPPWKNVHPCTSCVG

-78 QVTARYVEVDGKS
+78 QVTARYVEVDGKP

-96 ILPLDAS
+96 TLPLDAS

-212 LFAAHL
+212 LLASHL
-218 PEFEKMHVSASIG
+218 PEFEKLHVSASIG
-231 GVMTAGIP
+231 GVMAASIGGVMAAGIP

-260 VVAADIAPDAVC
+260 VVTADIAPDAVR
-272 SENEHRPMV
+272 SENDHRPMV

-300 DFEILEAPNGPK
+300 DFEILEAPNGPR

-349 WLEEIPIVMISS
+349 WLEDIPVVMISS

-429 QVTEIHNSESIHHIS
+429 QVTEIHNSESVHHIS

-467 GMDRYLITTASALHD
+467 GIDRYLITTASALHD

-488 DDRILNAHDPTPEQT
+488 DDRILNAHDLTPEQT

-543 DGNGYPDRLKGD
+543 DGSGYPDGRKGD
-555 EIPISA
+555 DIPIAA
-561 QVVALADVYDALTSE
+561 QVVALTD
-576 RCYKHAYDHDTALR
+576 AYDGLVGKRDKHEALSQEEAVAELTA
-590 MILNGECGTFNPLLL
+590 GKHGAFNPLLL
-605 DCLQESSEQLRTELT
+605 ECLRDVE
-620 RSEWDRG
+620 DRLAEEA
-627 FRQETHRLSEEIL
+627 ET
-640 HREALPR
+640 
-647 ENHSQLLLEQEKER
+647 
-661 TDFYAAQCGGIRFD
+661 D
-675 YDLLAGS
+675 
-682 VTVYD
+682 
-687 YHAEPLQQK
+687 
-696 TVADFAQG
+696 
-704 RGLGF
+704 
-709 LNEQDRRKLS
+709 
-719 KAISRATPEAPD
+719 AP
-731 VVLPVMVQRDGK
+731 PK
-743 PHLHRMALH
+743 
-752 TIWSGAGVRRCVNVL
+752 
-767 GQLTDE
+767 
-773 QHRVEHQTELLT
+773 
-785 ATDPEEHPA
+785 
-794 QFLRRLQGIFDVVR
+794 
-808 LVDPEHRK
+808 K
-816 VLALDSDGILTEKP
+816 GIL
-830 GNCHMVWNR
+830 
-839 DTRCENCISA
+839 
-849 TAYARKTILNKIE
+849 
-862 FKDEE
+862 FDE
-867 AYFVISKYIEVGGR
+867 
-881 GCMLEMVT
+881 
-889 RLTDGRWLDM
+889 
-899 GGHRLLLDRCDGME
+899 
-913 RSAFVDPLTGAYT
+913 
-926 RRYFDKFLAG
+926 
-936 GEMHGGVAMIDVDQF
+936 
-951 KSVNDSFG
+951 
-959 HLVGDEALQTVA
+959 TV
-971 AAMQSCLRQT
+971 LR
-981 DILIRY
+981 
-987 GGDEFL
+987 
-993 LLMPQNCPDGVE
+993 
-1005 SVIRRVRDAVQAARV
+1005 
-1020 PSHPELR
+1020 
-1027 LSVSIGGVCNVQ
+1027 
-1039 PLTEAIRQADA
+1039 
-1050 RMYCN
+1050 
-1055 KENGEQVL
+1055 